1 MSDDTIVH
9 AHVNGKVPS
18 CTNRMRLIFAQVW
31 DLLQEEEKD
40 RRVAKV

>member
-1 MSDDTIVH
+1 MSDGTIVH

-18 CTNRMRLIFAQVW
+18 CTNSTRHIFAQTW

>member
-9 AHVNGKVPS
+9 AHVNGRVLS
-18 CTNRMRLIFAQVW
+18 CTNTTRQIFAQIW

-40 RRVAKV
+40 RKVAKV

>member
-18 CTNRMRLIFAQVW
+18 CTNRTRHIFAQIW
-31 DLLQEEEKD
+31 ALLQEEEKD
-40 RRVAKV
+40 RRIAKV